1 MEKRFYDRRVEL
13 KQLTEK
19 FGSMKGGELIV
30 MYGRRRVGKT
40 EIIKRFL
47 ETIEAKKLYYY
58 VDLVE
63 RPVLI
68 SGMQGEI
75 GKQIGEAPLFNTWD
89 DFFAYIIKESEKG
102 KFVLAIDE
110 FQRFLQVSP
119 DFITKLQRY
128 WDESLKYSKIMIL
141 IVGSSIGMMEK
152 IGKSYASPLYGRVTS
167 RIKISPFRY
176 VDMREMFR
184 NISEEERV
192 RYFAVFGGTPYYLAE
207 AKNGWE
213 SIEQSIVNLML
224 LKGGKL
230 FDEPAALME
239 SEKIRTHARYNS
251 ILQAISAGKEIT
263 REMEDFTNIKSTTLP
278 AYLQRMEL
286 LLDIVQRKNPVL
298 GKERLGRYTISD
310 NFYKFWYKFVF
321 PNKSDLNMGKTNEVK
336 ALVMGNLN
344 AYIARAF
351 EGVVHEMLHLYN
363 GKQIKGLE
371 IDFEEVGNW
380 WDRKSNEIDIVAY
393 NRKKGTVLLGEVKWT
408 NEKIDVDVFDDL
420 VRKSKLVNF
429 RGMAKFIMVSK
440 NGFTKRCIEK
450 MEQMHC
456 VYLNLADI
464 EKLFDDADKKGKYD
478 NLL

>member
-1 MEKRFYDRRVEL
+1 MEKKFYNRKDEL
-13 KQLTEK
+13 KQLAEK
-19 FGSMKGGELIV
+19 FESMKGGELIV

-58 VDLVE
+58 VDLIE

-68 SGMQGEI
+68 SGLQNEI
-75 GKQIGEAPLFNTWD
+75 EKQTGDAPRFDTWD

-102 KFVLAIDE
+102 KFVLAVDE

-128 WDESLKYSKIMIL
+128 WDESLKYNKIMII

-167 RIKISPFRY
+167 RMKISPFRY

-184 NISEEERV
+184 NISEEDRI

-207 AKNGWE
+207 AKNAGE
-213 SIEQSIVNLML
+213 SIENSIVNLML
-224 LKGGKL
+224 VKRGNL

-263 REMEDFTNIKSTTLP
+263 REMEDFTKIKSTTLP
-278 AYLQRMEL
+278 AYLQRMET
-286 LLDIVQRKNPVL
+286 LLDIIQMNNPVL

-321 PNKSDLNMGKTNEVK
+321 PNKSDLNLGKTSEVK
-336 ALVMGNLN
+336 LRVMGNLN

-351 EGVVHEMLHLYN
+351 EGIVHQMLLLYN
-363 GKQIKGLE
+363 GKKIKGLE
-371 IDFEEVGNW
+371 IDFEEIGNW

-408 NEKIDVDVFDDL
+408 NEKTDVNVFDDL
-420 VRKSKLVNF
+420 IRKSKFVNF
-429 RGMAKFIMVSK
+429 RGIIKFIMVSK

-456 VYLNLADI
+456 IYLDLSDI
-464 EKLFDDADKKGKYD
+464 EKLFDESE
-478 NLL
+478 

>member
-1 MEKRFYDRRVEL
+1 MEKRFYDRQLEL
-13 KQLTEK
+13 KQLAEK
-19 FGSMKGGELIV
+19 FESMKSGELIV

-63 RPVLI
+63 RSVLL
-68 SGMQGEI
+68 SGVQSEI
-75 GKQIGEAPLFNTWD
+75 EKQIGESPRFDTWD
-89 DFFAYIIKESEKG
+89 DFFAYIIKESEQG
-102 KFVLAIDE
+102 KFVLAVDE

-167 RIKISPFRY
+167 RMKISPFRY

-184 NISEEERV
+184 NLSEEERI
-192 RYFAVFGGTPYYLAE
+192 RYYTVFGGTPYYLV
-207 AKNGWE
+207 E
-213 SIEQSIVNLML
+213 SKDGGESLEQAVGNLML

-263 REMEDFTNIKSTTLP
+263 REMEDFTKIKSTTLP
-278 AYLQRMEL
+278 AYLQRMNI
-286 LLDIVQRKNPVL
+286 LLDIVHLNNPVL
-298 GKERLGRYTISD
+298 GKERLGRYAISD

-321 PNKSDLNMGKTNEVK
+321 PNKTNLNLGKTNEVK
-336 ALVMGNLN
+336 SWVAANLN
-344 AYIARAF
+344 AYAARAF
-351 EGVVHEMLHLYN
+351 EGIVHQLLLLYN
-363 GKQIKGLE
+363 GRQIKGLE
-371 IDFEEVGNW
+371 IDFEEIGNW

-393 NRKKGTVLLGEVKWT
+393 NRKKGTVILGEIKWT
-408 NEKIDVDVFDDL
+408 NEKTDVDVFDDL

-440 NGFTKRCIEK
+440 SGFTKRCIEK

-456 VYLNLADI
+456 VYLDLSDI
-464 EKLFDDADKKGKYD
+464 EKLFDDADEKGK
-478 NLL
+478 